1 MTALLRAERVS
12 VRFGGLQALD
22 DVSLEVREG
31 SVVGLIG
38 PNGAGKTTLFNVIS
52 GLQVPT
58 SGSIHYG
65 DRDITAVAPHRRA
78 GLGIRRSFQ
87 NLGLI
92 QDQTVEVNLLAGRHL
107 ASRYQ
112 PWDVVVRPWR
122 WLAQE
127 RESRRRAAEL
137 MALFDLED
145 ERDERVCDLSFA
157 AARLVEL
164 AAILAGDPRILLLDE
179 PTTGLDVNES
189 EQLQQVV
196 RSLREDGRTMLVIAH
211 DVGFVMR
218 TCDWVYVLA
227 GGRLLAQGT
236 PEQVQSDPAVIE
248 AYLGGVKQ

>member
-1 MTALLRAERVS
+1 MTALLRAEHVS
-12 VRFGGLQALD
+12 VQFGGLQALD
-22 DVSLEVREG
+22 DVSLDVGEG

-52 GLQVPT
+52 GLQSPT
-58 SGSIHYG
+58 SGSILFDG
-65 DRDITAVAPHRRA
+65 QDITVVPPHRRA
-78 GLGIRRSFQ
+78 ALGIRRSFQ

-92 QDQTVEVNLLAGRHL
+92 QDQTVEVNVLAGRHL
-107 ASRYQ
+107 ASSYQ
-112 PWDVVVRPWR
+112 PWDVVARPWR

-127 RESRRRAAEL
+127 RESRRRAADL

-145 ERDERVCDLSFA
+145 DRDERVSDLSFA
-157 AARLVEL
+157 AARFVEL

-189 EQLQQVV
+189 VQLQQVV
-196 RSLREDGRTMLVIAH
+196 RALRRDGRTMLVIAH

-236 PEQVQSDPAVIE
+236 PEQVQADDAVIE
-248 AYLGGVKQ
+248 AYLGGVRQ

>member
-1 MTALLRAERVS
+1 MTALLRAENVS

-31 SVVGLIG
+31 TVVGLIG

-52 GLQVPT
+52 GLQPPT
-58 SGSIHYG
+58 SGAIHYS
-65 DRDITAVAPHRRA
+65 DQDITGVPPHRRA
-78 GLGIRRSFQ
+78 AMGIRRSFQ

-107 ASRYQ
+107 ASDYQ
-112 PWDVVVRPWR
+112 PWDVIVRPWR

-127 RESRRRAAEL
+127 RESKRRIAEL

-145 ERDERVCDLSFA
+145 DRDERVRDLSFA
-157 AARLVEL
+157 AARFVEL
-164 AAILAGDPRILLLDE
+164 AAVLAGDPRILLLDE
-179 PTTGLDVNES
+179 PTTGLDINES
-189 EQLQQVV
+189 EQLQHVV
-196 RSLREDGRTMLVIAH
+196 RALRSDGRTMLIIAH

-227 GGRLLAQGT
+227 GGRLLAQGR
-236 PEQVQSDPAVIE
+236 PEQVQSDEAVIE
-248 AYLGGVKQ
+248 AYLGGVKR